1 MRAPGASSPGASAR
15 GASSPGASS
24 PGAFPAG
31 ASSPLRTLLE
41 PELTTIPQVAVL
53 LEGVEAHCLLR
64 RDRRGVFATA
74 YLGITRAVE
83 GEIQAGA
90 FHDAAWATRYLV
102 AFGNLYRR
110 ALLAWESGDH
120 AAVPKAWR
128 IAFQCAGEGWGLV
141 IQHLLLGI
149 NAHINHDL
157 AVALAQVGIDPDRPL
172 RYADHTH
179 INAVLEGATEQLK
192 AGVSA
197 KYAPILERVDWIAG
211 RLDDDLTRFSIPKA
225 RDHAWSCA
233 VALAAARGET
243 ERSILLRALDEQ
255 AGVLAGAILA
265 PPTRHPVLLRTVR
278 SAERADAAVRRVGS
292 AFRGIFGGGRWPV
305 RSDRGAPDPS

>member
-1 MRAPGASSPGASAR
+1 MNQSPSRPRPPSA
-15 GASSPGASS
+15 GNL
-24 PGAFPAG
+24 FLEL
-31 ASSPLRTLLE
+31 LR
-41 PELTTIPQVAVL
+41 PELSTIPEVAAL
-53 LEGVEAHCLLR
+53 LEGVEAHCLPR

-83 GEIQAGA
+83 REIQAGA
-90 FHDAAWATRYLV
+90 FHDGDWATRYLV
-102 AFGNLYRR
+102 SFGNLYRR

-120 AAVPKAWR
+120 AAVPSAWR
-128 IAFQCAGEGWGLV
+128 IAFECARDGWGLV

-157 AVALAQVGIDPDRPL
+157 AVALAEVGIDPERPL

-179 INAVLEGATEQLK
+179 VNTVLESATEGLK
-192 AGVSA
+192 AGVSRT
-197 KYAPILERVDWIAG
+197 YAPILERVDWIAG

-233 VALAAARGET
+233 VALTAAAWEP
-243 ERSILLRALDEQ
+243 ERALLLKALDEQ
-255 AGVLAGAILA
+255 AAVLARTILA

-278 SAERADAAVRRVGS
+278 SAERVDAAVRRVGGM
-292 AFRGIFGGGRWPV
+292 FRGILGGSGR
-305 RSDRGAPDPS
+305 G